1 MAIQPIDLRKLEL
14 KTSNIYEAVVIA
26 GKRARQINDE
36 NRSEFNQLVST
47 IIPAIEDEFEERGNP
62 DQERISLQFEKLEK
76 PHLRALNELIN
87 SDFEFRYR
95 EDENAKTD

>member
-36 NRSEFNQLVST
+36 NRSEFNQLIST
-47 IIPAIEDEFEERGNP
+47 IVPAIEDEFEERGNP

-76 PHLRALNELIN
+76 PHLRSLNELIN

-95 EDENAKTD
+95 EDENVKTD